1 MASSFFIYFLIP
13 FLSFSLPSAANAGEC
28 RTAAAGERRPAL
40 FIFGDSFMDSG
51 NNNYINTTTLDQ
63 ANFGPYGE
71 TFFDAPTGRF
81 SDGRLISDF
90 IAEYAGLALVP
101 PFLQP
106 AEKHEYYGGANF
118 ASAGAGALVQTF
130 QGEVIDLGTQ
140 LEYFNKVKA
149 WYRGKI
155 GSAESRNA
163 FARAVYLFS
172 IGTNDY
178 LSPFLTDS
186 KLLTSY
192 SHSHYV
198 DMVIGNLTQVIQEI
212 YRNGGRKFG
221 LLNLGDLG
229 CVPGM
234 RQLNPPTKSGCLP
247 EVSKLSR
254 LHNRALQKMLVRMGN
269 QFKGFRYVLYD
280 FNHNLKQRINH
291 PSKFG
296 FKEGKIACCGTGRF
310 RGVFSCGGKRP
321 VREFEVCENP
331 KEYVFWD
338 SYHLT
343 ESVHKQMADHM
354 WNQPKLG
361 LYTLKNLFQC
371 L

>member
-1 MASSFFIYFLIP
+1 MGQYNGSP
-13 FLSFSLPSAANAGEC
+13 SLGQRAG
-28 RTAAAGERRPAL
+28 PK
-40 FIFGDSFMDSG
+40 D
-51 NNNYINTTTLDQ
+51 
-63 ANFGPYGE
+63 
-71 TFFDAPTGRF
+71 
-81 SDGRLISDF
+81 
-90 IAEYAGLALVP
+90 
-101 PFLQP
+101 
-106 AEKHEYYGGANF
+106 
-118 ASAGAGALVQTF
+118 GAGNFFNVHIYVQ
-130 QGEVIDLGTQ
+130 VIDLGTQ

-155 GSAESRNA
+155 GSAESRKA

-198 DMVIGNLTQVIQEI
+198 DMVIGNLTQEI

-229 CVPGM
+229 CIPGM
-234 RQLNPPTKSGCLP
+234 RQLNPPSKS
-247 EVSKLSR
+247 
-254 LHNRALQKMLVRMGN
+254 
-269 QFKGFRYVLYD
+269 
-280 FNHNLKQRINH
+280 
-291 PSKFG
+291 